1 MELEFRGIFEHIT
14 TMSTVQE
21 IERAILQL
29 PKNDFQSL
37 AEWFDQQRETDFDR
51 KIAAD
56 AKSGRLDALYQDAQA
71 NSAGQPDQPLD
82 EFLRQR
88 RVS

>member
-1 MELEFRGIFEHIT
+1 MWLESPSPIRHYL

-21 IERAILQL
+21 IESAIMKL
-29 PKNDFQSL
+29 PPGDFQSL

-51 KIAAD
+51 QLTAD
-56 AKSGRLDALYQDAQA
+56 AKSGRLDSFYQRTQA
-71 NSAGQPDQPLD
+71 PNAGQPDQPLD

-88 RVS
+88 RIS